1 MGMNKVF
8 NKALNKA
15 IKKYKDK
22 YVNTLDTKERFIK
35 ENRSILKR
43 VV

>member
-1 MGMNKVF
+1 MNKAF

-15 IKKYKDK
+15 IKNYENK
-22 YVNTLDTKERFIK
+22 YVNTLDVTERFIK

-43 VV
+43 IT